1 MGWWRTATGSVI
13 GDGPANELDEAG
25 QGWTHPSEIPADVRQ
40 RIADCYRQDFER
52 EPTEQELQDLLDF
65 CR

>member
-13 GDGPANELDEAG
+13 GDAPANLLDERGVLWAN
-25 QGWTHPSEIPADVRQ
+25 PKEIPAELRQ

-52 EPTEQELQDLLDF
+52 EPTEQELQELLDF

>member
-13 GDGPANELDEAG
+13 GDGPANELDETG
-25 QGWTHPSEIPADVRQ
+25 ESWTSPSEIPAELRQ
-40 RIADCYRQDFER
+40 RIVDCYRQDLGR
-52 EPTEQELQDLLDF
+52 EPTEQELKELLEF